1 MKIVTAVIG
10 ILINDRNDVLI
21 ALRPPH
27 VTYPGVWEFPGG
39 KIEQD
44 ETPETALI
52 RELKEEIG
60 IDVKTCEF
68 FLKTIHDTA
77 KKQTTLHAYKILKF
91 HGSPYGAETQE
102 IRWVPINTLKNYE
115 FPKANASVIRALEL
129 AVYF

>member
-10 ILINDRNDVLI
+10 ILINDRNDVLMP
-21 ALRPPH
+21 LPPPH

-68 FLKTIHDTA
+68 FFKTIYYTT

-115 FPKANASVIRALEL
+115 FPKANASV
-129 AVYF
+129 

>member
-1 MKIVTAVIG
+1 M
-10 ILINDRNDVLI
+10 
-21 ALRPPH
+21 
-27 VTYPGVWEFPGG
+27 
-39 KIEQD
+39 
-44 ETPETALI
+44 I